1 MKKSL
6 LLTGLLYFYVLSFSE
21 PLTGSFE
28 TKIHQVEGEISID
41 TSQNKVVISNFTYD
55 GQGSNVYI
63 VLSKGGN
70 LKKIE
75 VISKELKKAY
85 KNEELTLKVNNISKL
100 LDKGYDTVSV
110 YTKKYKSSFGDAKL
124 SEE

>member
-1 MKKSL
+1 MKKL
-6 LLTGLLYFYVLSFSE
+6 LLIMGLLCFSVLSFSE

-28 TKIHQVEGEISID
+28 TKIHLVEGNISVD
-41 TSQNKVVISNFTYD
+41 PSQGEVIISNFTYD

-63 VLSKGGN
+63 ILSKGGN

-85 KNEELTLKVNNISKL
+85 KDEELVLKVNNISKL

-124 SEE
+124 SE